1 MHKLPN
7 VRWIHII
14 YTHYLGEVIFI
25 KPDKSISKKDT
36 FFSPEYIKNA
46 LTDASYIPD
55 DNIITI
61 LFLSLELRKPIL
73 VEGPPGTGKTEL
85 AKAIARALGSD
96 FFRVQCYEGITFEQ
110 MVGEWNYQKQLL
122 HLEMS
127 RLKETDQDVF
137 GEEFFIKRP
146 LLQSFINHKPSVM
159 LIDEIDK
166 ADEEVESFLL
176 QALGEKEITVN
187 DLGTFT
193 LKNDVLVVLTS
204 NSQRILLDET
214 RDRCLF
220 LYIDYPTAEREVEI
234 VKSLVPDAPHELVER
249 VVGLIQRI
257 RKLDLVKI
265 PSIRASVDWV
275 RTLLVTQDGQD
286 IGDESLERTVRVVLK
301 TEEDREKVETR
312 IFK

>member
-1 MHKLPN
+1 MLWRGFSIN
-7 VRWIHII
+7 SNN
-14 YTHYLGEVIFI
+14 
-25 KPDKSISKKDT
+25 KPA
-36 FFSPEYIKNA
+36 KN
-46 LTDASYIPD
+46 TDYDIDSLNKFLVNSSYVPD
-55 DNIITI
+55 ETITTT
-61 LFLSLELRKPIL
+61 LYLSLKLGKPIL

-85 AKAIARALGSD
+85 AKAVSRALDRD

-127 RLKETDQDVF
+127 RLKENPNLNTLEKDVF
-137 GEEFFIKRP
+137 HEEFFIKRP
-146 LLQSFINHKPSVM
+146 LLQAFINSKASVL
-159 LIDEIDK
+159 LIDELDK

-193 LKNDVLVVLTS
+193 LKNDLLVVLTS
-204 NSQRILLDET
+204 NSQRMLLDET

-220 LYIDYPTAEREVEI
+220 LFIDYPTSQREVEI
-234 VKSLVPDAPHELVER
+234 VKSLVPDAPNLMVEK
-249 VVGLIQRI
+249 VVGLIQKI
-257 RKLDLVKI
+257 RNLELMKK

-275 RTLLVTQDGQD
+275 RTLMATTEGDAT
-286 IGDESLERTVRVVLK
+286 DESLKETVHVVLK
-301 TEEDREKVETR
+301 SEEDRKKVESR

>member
-1 MHKLPN
+1 M
-7 VRWIHII
+7 
-14 YTHYLGEVIFI
+14 G
-25 KPDKSISKKDT
+25 
-36 FFSPEYIKNA
+36 
-46 LTDASYIPD
+46 
-55 DNIITI
+55 
-61 LFLSLELRKPIL
+61 KPIL

-85 AKAIARALGSD
+85 AKAIARALERD

-127 RLKETDQDVF
+127 RLKEDTDQDVF
-137 GEEFFIKRP
+137 SEEFFIKRP
-146 LLQSFINHKPSVM
+146 LLQAFINPNPSVM

-193 LKNDVLVVLTS
+193 LKNDLLVVLTS
-204 NSQRILLDET
+204 NSQRMLLDET

-220 LYIDYPTAEREVEI
+220 LYIDYPTLEREVEI
-234 VKSLVPDAPHELVER
+234 VKALVPDAPHEMVEK
-249 VVGLIQRI
+249 VVGLIQKI

-265 PSIRASVDWV
+265 PSIRATVDWV
-275 RTLLVTQDGQD
+275 RTLLATGEEDAS
-286 IGDESLERTVRVVLK
+286 DESLEKTVRVVLK
-301 TEEDREKVETR
+301 SEEDRKKVDTR
-312 IFK
+312 IFR